1 MRVCAKNPGFF
12 EPYKYLVSSGAI
24 TMMPPNDANESCQP
38 RLFKK
43 AGSIN
48 RVMVA
53 AIRMIRHGAN
63 LRPVYQAMSDIA
75 DTRPARMIDGEK
87 PTIAIKLKIKSSANI
102 APARREILPNTL
114 RVAPIKIERCV
125 PDATTTWV
133 SPATRKLSVKLLES
147 PVLIPIKYATPRL
160 ASSAGNKLLIFAAK
174 KSRML
179 IAGST
184 SGAKFCSAVAL
195 AKPIVI
201 PATKTA
207 TAEV

>member
-38 RLFKK
+38 RLFKN

-48 RVMVA
+48 KVMVA
-53 AIRMIRHGAN
+53 AIKMIRHGAN

-75 DTRPARMIDGEK
+75 DTNPARMMDGEK
-87 PTIAIKLKIKSSANI
+87 PTIAIKLNMNIRANI
-102 APARREILPNTL
+102 EPARREILPNTF
-114 RVAPIKIERCV
+114 RVALIKIERCV

-147 PVLIPIKYATPRL
+147 PDFMPIKYAMPRL
-160 ASSAGNKLLIFAAK
+160 ASSVGNKLLILVAK
-174 KSRML
+174 
-179 IAGST
+179 
-184 SGAKFCSAVAL
+184 
-195 AKPIVI
+195 
-201 PATKTA
+201 
-207 TAEV
+207 